1 MSWNEIIGEGTDLTP
16 LQMSVRALIV
26 FISALVLIRISGR
39 RSFGMRSP
47 FDNVISILIGAV
59 LSRAVVGASPIGS
72 TLMASLL
79 IALLHRLFAWIAIY
93 SDAFGRLIKGDARL
107 LYEDGKFHEKNLR
120 KSLITEKDFQE
131 GLRTNAN
138 VDSLTQVKSAYV
150 ERDGSISVVKKEE

>member
-1 MSWNEIIGEGTDLTP
+1 MSWEEIIGDGKDLTP

-26 FISALVLIRISGR
+26 FLAALVLIRFSGR

-72 TLMASLL
+72 TLAASLV

-107 LYEDGKFHEKNLR
+107 LYEDGKFHEQNFR
-120 KSLITEKDFQE
+120 RSLITKKDFEE
-131 GLRTNAN
+131 GMRSNAN
-138 VDSLTQVKSAYV
+138 LDSITEVKSAYV